1 MEPNLQPKFEHSAL
15 ERDIQRLSVEIREHK
30 EKAGQPEM
38 AGKEAVRSVLGAIIQ
53 AQQPMPQEPIAQSS
67 PILPQYLQQ
76 EPAEIQLKVEQLV
89 DLAFHKGIDASI
101 AEARKSGPF
110 ILDAL
115 HDSLTTKVYDELKSR
130 KLL

>member
-1 MEPNLQPKFEHSAL
+1 MEPSLTPKFEHSLL
-15 ERDIQRLSVEIREHK
+15 ERDIKRLSVEVQEHK

-38 AGKEAVRSVLGAIIQ
+38 SVKEAVRSVLEARIQ
-53 AQQPMPQEPIAQSS
+53 VQPAPQPQIAQPS
-67 PILPQYLQQ
+67 PVLPQYLQQ
-76 EPAEIQLKVEQLV
+76 EPAEIQLRVEQLV

-115 HDSLTTKVYDELKSR
+115 HDSLTTKIYDELKDR
-130 KLL
+130 KLI